1 MQNFIIFFVI
11 YLILFS
17 LTEWIVRRKLNIKKK
32 QKFGRSYINKSHKIG
47 TVVIYSVAIVSGI
60 IVAIAL
66 KNTSLV
72 YYFFW
77 VGLFVQ
83 AAFTAYMQY
92 KYDKAS
98 KEYIISIIEIIFVGI
113 GFVGL
118 LILLPYVTPFCMIS

>member
-32 QKFGRSYINKSHKIG
+32 RKFAESYVNKAHIIG
-47 TVVIYSVAIVSGI
+47 TIIIFSVPIAGGV
-60 IVAIAL
+60 IVALSSA
-66 KNTSLV
+66 SASPV

-83 AAFTAYMQY
+83 SLFSAYMQY